1 MTSIKGRYYV
11 ANLHKKNDR
20 YNPNLDL
27 VNVNEYTKFGEILSI
42 HSQGIE
48 PERNSDI
55 NQGL

>member
-1 MTSIKGRYYV
+1 MLQICT
-11 ANLHKKNDR
+11 KKNDR